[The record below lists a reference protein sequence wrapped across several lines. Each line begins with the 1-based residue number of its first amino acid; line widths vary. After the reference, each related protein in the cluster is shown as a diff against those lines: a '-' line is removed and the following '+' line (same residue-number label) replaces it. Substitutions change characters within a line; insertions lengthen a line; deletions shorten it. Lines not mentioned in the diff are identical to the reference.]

1 LHWIIYEL
9 PSCVIGGETTKT
21 NNVANGVTDPA
32 NEQAKEKKLESYFKH
47 KKLVQYLSGVIQSA
61 LAAAIPGLSV
71 LALYKVHNL
80 QDRIYMLIGSTV
92 AFAIIVKA
100 ARGVTREIDIFSVTA
115 AFVAV
120 LVVFVGSPAT
130 TS

>member
-1 LHWIIYEL
+1 MLENILHWIVYEL
-9 PSCVIGGETTKT
+9 PSCFAGGKT
-21 NNVANGVTDPA
+21 ITPKARGVTDTTTEEA
-32 NEQAKEKKLESYFKH
+32 RENRAASYFKH
-47 KKLVQYLSGVIQSA
+47 KKFVQYLSGIIQSA

-80 QDRIYMLIGSTV
+80 QDRIFVLIGLTV

-115 AFVAV
+115 A
-120 LVVFVGSPAT
+120 
-130 TS
+130 